1 MFVQRPFNDFNVPN
15 LDLVTIALSNGEH
28 IEMSCT
34 VLELYTDK
42 WKPGKMKRTEK
53 NRAEYD
59 EWMSSRQITL
69 SQFNTVDVLEVMKWM
84 HQQPM
89 TIKAENIAEVYDI
102 AFYMGITSLFYEIHN
117 RCKRDLNL
125 EIAYL
130 NHVTDKYI
138 EKEFSGRPHF
148 HNMLS
153 LAQTP
158 DVHIDNLMRRFSK
171 TAPKLNLGHVGQ
183 IHPKFIIT
191 MMSCRLNLEHKIP
204 LIFLTLDWIAL
215 KGPSL
220 TMNEMFTIFQNLFIL
235 DIRVCSDIRFF
246 MHEYMTKMYSSS
258 SKLIIYSDGFVE
270 ILEAPKAELDA
281 IAPVNLYHP
290 YHNPNNVQTEL
301 MQPRRRKVSHFDPTI
316 RPTFP
321 VGGMTC
327 WVYKERRENPDIPI
341 DYYLQKS
348 DRDLKKP
355 RQEEVHPTDIFT
367 PVRHG
372 KTFEHK
378 INPMFKPGVM
388 KYVPLDNTGQLSYNQ
403 QAIQG
408 GRNQQNAN
416 NTQYNTNQMNGS
428 RQYSTRYNPPSANLN
443 SSRMNNSQRQTPS
456 GSRPSYG
463 TGQSRL
469 NASFGGGSSQLN
481 ATFGA
486 APSRSRPSY
495 GARPSGSNTSNGSG
509 SNRLNSTF
517 GAGPSRSNTSF
528 RTDPNRMN
536 ASFAAGPS
544 GSRSSNGAA
553 PSTSNS
559 SSSGRGWKSN
569 NKGPNTFVRS
579 DYLYD

>member
-1 MFVQRPFNDFNVPN
+1 
-15 LDLVTIALSNGEH
+15 
-28 IEMSCT
+28 
-34 VLELYTDK
+34 
-42 WKPGKMKRTEK
+42 MKRTEK

-171 TAPKLNLGHVGQ
+171 TAPKLSLGHVGQ

-191 MMSCRLNLEHKIP
+191 MMSCRLNLENKVP

-290 YHNPNNVQTEL
+290 YHNPDNVRTEL

-355 RQEEVHPTDIFT
+355 HQEEVHPTDIFT

-378 INPMFKPGVM
+378 INPSEDNCRYLFFVCSPLLSTSKTFAVFKPGVM

-408 GRNQQNAN
+408 GRNQQNTN
-416 NTQYNTNQMNGS
+416 NTQYNTNQMNSS
-428 RQYSTRYNPPSANLN
+428 RQYPTRYNLPSANLN
-443 SSRMNNSQRQTPS
+443 SSRMNNSSRQGPS

-469 NASFGGGSSQLN
+469 NASFGGDPSGLNTTYGGGSSQLN
-481 ATFGA
+481 ATFGT

-509 SNRLNSTF
+509 SNRLNATF
-517 GAGPSRSNTSF
+517 GARPSRSNTSF
-528 RTDPNRMN
+528 RADPNRLN
-536 ASFAAGPS
+536 ASFVAGPSESRSSNGAGPS
-544 GSRSSNGAA
+544 GSRTSNGAA